1 MPTSIYAETDFRL
14 GTNRQLYLARDFKLI
29 RFFNGLMLQ

>member
-1 MPTSIYAETDFRL
+1 MPTSVYAETNIRL

-29 RFFNGLMLQ
+29 RLF